1 MRLAPS
7 SLAGQ
12 LALLLLLALV
22 VAQGIAI
29 VLFAVERSEAVHHA
43 HRDSVIARAGTLA
56 RLLREAP
63 PELHEAILAA
73 ASSEEARFTL
83 TPEPLIDAAGTGA
96 RAAAIARDLS
106 GALDLGEERVKVAPL
121 GFALL
126 FDLDHEDDHDHGEG
140 HKGSHWFAASAKL
153 QDGQWLNVAV
163 GPPPAVPTWGWTFVL
178 SLLLSALAVA
188 VVAVLMGR
196 RIQKPIR
203 NLAAAAGRLGRGEE
217 MDELPETGPLE
228 IRGTVRA
235 FNLMRSRLDRYM
247 RDRVAML
254 AAISHDLRTPITSLR
269 LQAEFVEDGESR
281 TRILGTL
288 EEMQRMAEDTLT
300 FIRED
305 MRRGGTRTVDL
316 HALVDSVAVDLADLG
331 HELTVL
337 DTGRVL
343 VPCRPAA
350 LRRAF
355 RNLLE
360 NASIH
365 GVRATVRIA
374 HGDEGSN
381 VVVEDEGPGIPE
393 ADRERVFEPFVRLD
407 ESRSPNKDG
416 TGLGLAIART
426 IIRGHGGNI
435 WLENRPEGGL
445 RVTVALP
452 GSGAHDG
459 SGH

>member
-1 MRLAPS
+1 MRLVPS

-29 VLFAVERSEAVHHA
+29 ALFAAERSEAVHHA
-43 HRDSVIARAGTLA
+43 HRENVIARAGTVA

-73 ASSEEARFTL
+73 ASNDEAQFTL
-83 TPEPLIDAAGTGA
+83 AAEPLIDAAGTGERSDA
-96 RAAAIARDLS
+96 VARDLS
-106 GALDLGEERVKVAPL
+106 GALGVGEERVNVAPL
-121 GFALL
+121 GLAGL

-140 HKGSHWFAASAKL
+140 HEGSHWFSASAKL
-153 QDGQWLNVAV
+153 QDGQWLNIAV
-163 GPPPAVPTWGWTFVL
+163 GPPPAVSPWGWTFLL

-188 VVAVLMGR
+188 AVAVLMGR
-196 RIQKPIR
+196 RISNPMR
-203 NLAAAAGRLGRGEE
+203 NLAAAADRLGRGEE

-228 IRGTVRA
+228 IRSTVRA
-235 FNLMRSRLDRYM
+235 YNLMRARLDSYV
-247 RDRVAML
+247 RDRTAVL

-269 LQAEFVEDGESR
+269 LHVELLGEGNAR
-281 TRILGTL
+281 AKMLGTL
-288 EEMQRMAEDTLT
+288 EEMQRMTEDALA
-300 FIRED
+300 FIRE
-305 MRRGGTRTVDL
+305 GTQNEATRMVDL
-316 HALVDSVAVDLADLG
+316 HALIDSVAVDLADLG

-337 DTGRVL
+337 DTARV
-343 VPCRPAA
+343 VVACRPVA

-360 NASIH
+360 NASLH

-374 HGDEGSN
+374 RDHRDLS
-381 VVVEDEGPGIPE
+381 VVIEDQGPGIPG
-393 ADRERVFEPFVRLD
+393 ADLERVFEPFVRLD
-407 ESRSPNKDG
+407 ESRNRDKGGS
-416 TGLGLAIART
+416 GLGLAIART

-435 WLENRPEGGL
+435 FLENRAEGGL

-452 GSGAHDG
+452 EGGVP
-459 SGH
+459 